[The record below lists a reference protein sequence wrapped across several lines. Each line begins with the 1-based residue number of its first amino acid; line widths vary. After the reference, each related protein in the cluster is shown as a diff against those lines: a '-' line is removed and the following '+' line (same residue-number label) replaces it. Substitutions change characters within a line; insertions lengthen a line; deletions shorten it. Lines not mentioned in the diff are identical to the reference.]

1 MWKRIGIL
9 LVGDFLILALLM
21 GFFGAKEALAQQE
34 NTAMA
39 VADRFLQA
47 VVQGDSPGAF
57 ELCTSGLRRGKTA
70 EDFLDSPEIAGIF
83 SGTKSWEIIGV
94 LGKGSIKTV
103 VLKLINTEGAKE
115 KFRTLGIASLK
126 MRGSYRIRDFS
137 ITPWVTSK
145 ARSLR
150 YLSDLYT
157 RLDDIDSA
165 EQTITKAF
173 ALDPKDPKVSAFL
186 GYIYLEKGIKL
197 EEAKRL
203 IQSAHEQDPKDPEFM
218 DFMGWAFHK
227 ANQRQKSVQWFDRAR
242 EAFQKIEGYQSSPE
256 YIRFSTHVH
265 KAKARG
271 WKPTQ
276 T

>member
-1 MWKRIGIL
+1 MWKKVGIL

-137 ITPWVTSK
+137 ITPWVTTK
-145 ARSLR
+145 ARFLR

>member
-186 GYIYLEKGIKL
+186 GYIYLEKGIRL

>member
-1 MWKRIGIL
+1 MWKKIGIL
-9 LVGDFLILALLM
+9 LIGDFLILALLM

-39 VADRFLQA
+39 VAERFLQA
-47 VVQGDSPGAF
+47 VVQGDSPSAF
-57 ELCTSGLRRGKTA
+57 ELCTSRLRRGKTA
-70 EDFLDSPEIAGIF
+70 EDFLGSPEIAGIF

-103 VLKLINTEGAKE
+103 VLKLINTERANE
-115 KFRTLGIASLK
+115 KLRALGIACLK
-126 MRGSYRIRDFS
+126 MRGSYRLRDFS

-145 ARSLR
+145 ARFLR

-203 IQSAHEQDPKDPEFM
+203 IQSAHEQDPEDPEFM

-227 ANQRQKSVQWFDRAR
+227 ADQRQGSVQWFDRAR

-265 KAKARG
+265 KAKAKG